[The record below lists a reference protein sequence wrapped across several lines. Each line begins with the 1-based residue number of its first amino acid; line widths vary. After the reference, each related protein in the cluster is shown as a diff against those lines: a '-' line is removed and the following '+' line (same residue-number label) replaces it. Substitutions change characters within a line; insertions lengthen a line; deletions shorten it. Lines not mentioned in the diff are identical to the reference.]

1 MTLPPAFQQE
11 TISINES
18 TDNNSTDNSANN
30 SHYFSSFEEI
40 DAVNR
45 KEAEKNAAKVGAI
58 ASTLNSNVMPNLR
71 VLLGETLRAI
81 NASIPN
87 KEQNRS
93 VTEIIREAFDRAY
106 FDIYGRAFPDCTYGQ
121 SGGYALTPEPNRAKA
136 FADCLSIEK

>member
-1 MTLPPAFQQE
+1 MSIIQGVDSSVTSVTTTLTPDNFTANPAE
-11 TISINES
+11 TPKDASLDGPDPIYAGRMAVRLGATASVLN
-18 TDNNSTDNSANN
+18 ANV
-30 SHYFSSFEEI
+30 I
-40 DAVNR
+40 
-45 KEAEKNAAKVGAI
+45 
-58 ASTLNSNVMPNLR
+58 PNLR

-136 FADCLSIEK
+136 FSDCLSTEK